1 MVNYTNKT
9 QFLFRISK
17 GVLDINDPGV
27 NDYFSPD
34 EMRVPFRNMVYIGDS
49 DTDIPCMKLVNSY
62 GGHSIGVYNPETEDK
77 SKVYKMMRDRRIKF
91 FAPADYSEGKELD
104 RLVKAIILKTAE
116 TEKLEDM
123 YYRYQNEVRE
133 VDKPAAETLERQKKQ
148 ELIDALADSK
158 SFVRTHMLIKSLAAY
173 EDFDRI
179 MCEALYRIATENP
192 QVKLILKDK
201 DVSEFYGRLLAQ
213 TEVKTDA
220 AQETADILRSE
231 K

>member
-1 MVNYTNKT
+1 
-9 QFLFRISK
+9 
-17 GVLDINDPGV
+17 
-27 NDYFSPD
+27 
-34 EMRVPFRNMVYIGDS
+34 
-49 DTDIPCMKLVNSY
+49 
-62 GGHSIGVYNPETEDK
+62 
-77 SKVYKMMRDRRIKF
+77 
-91 FAPADYSEGKELD
+91 
-104 RLVKAIILKTAE
+104 
-116 TEKLEDM
+116 M

-133 VDKPAAETLERQKKQ
+133 VDKPTAETLERQKKQ

>member
-1 MVNYTNKT
+1 
-9 QFLFRISK
+9 
-17 GVLDINDPGV
+17 
-27 NDYFSPD
+27 
-34 EMRVPFRNMVYIGDS
+34 MVYIGDS

-133 VDKPAAETLERQKKQ
+133 VDKPKPWNGR
-148 ELIDALADSK
+148 K
-158 SFVRTHMLIKSLAAY
+158 SR
-173 EDFDRI
+173 
-179 MCEALYRIATENP
+179 N
-192 QVKLILKDK
+192 
-201 DVSEFYGRLLAQ
+201 
-213 TEVKTDA
+213 
-220 AQETADILRSE
+220 
-231 K
+231 